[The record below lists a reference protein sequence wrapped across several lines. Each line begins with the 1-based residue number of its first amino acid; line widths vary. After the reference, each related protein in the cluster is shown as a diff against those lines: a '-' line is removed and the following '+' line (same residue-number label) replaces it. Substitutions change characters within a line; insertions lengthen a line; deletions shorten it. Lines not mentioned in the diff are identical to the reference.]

1 MNKALWNKNFILVL
15 TGQIVSLF
23 GNAILRFAL
32 PLYLLNITGSPALF
46 GLVSACAFIPMI
58 FLAPAGGIIADRL
71 NKRNIMV
78 ILDFSAAVLLLLL
91 TVSLNHAD
99 PILCIFGALIFLYG
113 IWGAYQPAVQASI
126 PLLVPSE
133 SIMRANACI
142 NLVTSLSGLIGP
154 VLGGALLAAFDIY
167 PILFASLVCF
177 FLSAVMEIFICIPF
191 QKRKAEGNILKTGF
205 YDLKESLH
213 FMTVDFPLILKIS
226 LICTGFNLFLSS
238 CANIGLPVIIT
249 QTLGFS
255 AKTANRLYGLC
266 EGVMGAGGLT
276 GGLCAGLFASK
287 LKARKTSALLFFCS
301 LTLVP
306 VAAVLTFPLHKF
318 AACIILL
325 VSVFFMMV
333 TISLFSIQLM
343 TYLQILTPEKLL
355 GKVISC
361 TMCIS
366 NCAVPLGQSAYG
378 ILFEKFDAMPQLLFF
393 ATFVIVSVISFLS
406 VKPFL
411 HVQDILDKMALNADK
426 Q

>member
-1 MNKALWNKNFILVL
+1 MNNALWNKNFILVL
-15 TGQIVSLF
+15 AGQIVSLF

-58 FLAPAGGIIADRL
+58 FFTPAGGIIADRL

-78 ILDFSAAVLLLLL
+78 ILDFSTAILLLLL
-91 TVSLNHAD
+91 AVSLKHIN

-113 IWGAYQPAVQASI
+113 IQGAYQPAVQASI
-126 PLLVPSE
+126 PLLVPAE
-133 SIMRANACI
+133 SMMRANACI
-142 NLVTSLSGLIGP
+142 NLVSSLSGLMGP
-154 VLGGALLAAFDIY
+154 VLGGALLAAIGIY
-167 PILFASLVCF
+167 PIIFASLVCF

-191 QKRKAEGNILKTGF
+191 ENRKTKGSILKTGF
-205 YDLKESLH
+205 CDLKESLH

-226 LICTGFNLFLSS
+226 LICTGLNLFLSS
-238 CANIGLPVIIT
+238 CVNIGLPVIIT

-266 EGVMGAGGLT
+266 EGVMGAGGLI
-276 GGLCAGLFASK
+276 GGLCAGVFASK
-287 LKARKTSALLFFCS
+287 LKADKASILLFFCG
-301 LTLVP
+301 LMLVP
-306 VAAVLTFPLHKF
+306 VAAVLTFPLPKF
-318 AACIILL
+318 AACIFLFI
-325 VSVFFMMV
+325 SVFFMMAM
-333 TISLFSIQLM
+333 ISLFSIQLM
-343 TYLQILTPEKLL
+343 TYLQILTPEELL

-366 NCAVPLGQSAYG
+366 SCAVPIGQAAYG
-378 ILFEKFDAMPQLLFF
+378 ILFEKFDDVPQLLFF
-393 ATFVIVSVISFLS
+393 FTFVIVTAISFLS
-406 VKPFL
+406 AKPFL